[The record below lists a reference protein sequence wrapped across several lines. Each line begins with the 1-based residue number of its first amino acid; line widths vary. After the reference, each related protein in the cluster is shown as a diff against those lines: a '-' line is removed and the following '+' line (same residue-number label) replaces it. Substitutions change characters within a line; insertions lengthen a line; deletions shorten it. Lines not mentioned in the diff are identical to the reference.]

1 MAPQKFFRKERL
13 KRMVRCII
21 DDMSDPFYQ
30 NVAPGLAYYFLLSIA
45 PIVITF
51 SYLASFF
58 FINSTTLII
67 KMINRYLPEAIT
79 DVLIPFISQQS
90 PATSLITTVIFIIFT
105 LYLASRGIYMLI
117 KISDYAAN
125 CYSAPTFRDV
135 PLVFL
140 KRHLKAVILTLFMM
154 LIIVLALVFM
164 VFGRAEIDVIIQLSD
179 IEGITHILYT
189 LYYYISY
196 PIAALIIFIMLIIVY
211 AWMPAKRHRI
221 LDVIPGA
228 SFACLG
234 IIASSFIFM
243 VYIGYFFSKNMI
255 YGALSSII
263 LLILWF
269 FLLSFVLIFG
279 IIVNHAFME
288 SKYEDE

>member
-1 MAPQKFFRKERL
+1 MIK
-13 KRMVRCII
+13 CII

-67 KMINRYLPEAIT
+67 KMINRYLPDAIT
-79 DVLIPFISQQS
+79 NVLIPFISQQS
-90 PATSLITTVIFIIFT
+90 PATSLITTVFFAVFT

-117 KISDYAAN
+117 KISDYAAD
-125 CYSAPTFRDV
+125 CYSAPTFKDV
-135 PLVFL
+135 PRIFM
-140 KRHLKAVILTLFMM
+140 KRHVKAVVLTLFMM
-154 LIIVLALVFM
+154 MIIVLALVFM
-164 VFGRAEIDVIIQLSD
+164 VFGRTEIDVFINLANLQGMTATVYKI
-179 IEGITHILYT
+179 
-189 LYYYISY
+189 YYYMSY
-196 PIAALIIFIMLIIVY
+196 PIAALIIFLMLILVY
-211 AWMPAKRHRI
+211 SWMPAKR
-221 LDVIPGA
+221 LKVMDVIPGA
-228 SFACLG
+228 TFACLG
-234 IIASSFIFM
+234 IIVSSFIFM
-243 VYIGYFFSKNMI
+243 VYVGYFFSKNMI